1 MEIAVATAVGTACVA
16 RLLYVW
22 IGSRD
27 RARLARLREQ
37 AISER
42 ARMLPAGST
51 LIEQHDGVGVRVRI
65 RVGAPAGG
73 ARG

>member
-22 IGSRD
+22 IGNCD

-42 ARMLPAGST
+42 VRTLPPGST
-51 LIEQHDGVGVRVRI
+51 LT
-65 RVGAPAGG
+65 
-73 ARG
+73 

>member
-22 IGSRD
+22 IGSCD

-37 AISER
+37 SISER
-42 ARMLPAGST
+42 VRMLPLGST
-51 LIEQHDGVGVRVRI
+51 LVEQHDGGGVRVRV
-65 RVGAPAGG
+65 RVGSPVGG
-73 ARG
+73 VRG

>member
-16 RLLYVW
+16 GTRLLYVW
-22 IGSRD
+22 ISSRG

-42 ARMLPAGST
+42 VRMLPPGST
-51 LIEQHDGVGVRVRI
+51 LSEQHDGVRVRVR
-65 RVGAPAGG
+65 VGSSTGG
-73 ARG
+73 TRG

>member
-16 RLLYVW
+16 GARLLYVW
-22 IGSRD
+22 IGSCD

-42 ARMLPAGST
+42 VRMLPPGST
-51 LIEQHDGVGVRVRI
+51 LTEQHDGIRVRV

>member
-16 RLLYVW
+16 GTRLLYVW

-27 RARLARLREQ
+27 RARLTRLREQ

-42 ARMLPAGST
+42 VRMLPPGST
-51 LIEQHDGVGVRVRI
+51 LTEQHDGIRVRVQ
-65 RVGAPAGG
+65 VGM
-73 ARG
+73 